1 MSKELRIVFMGTP
14 SFAVTVL
21 DRIVNSGHDVVSV
34 VTAPD
39 RPAGRGQQIR
49 KSEVKQ
55 YAEEKNLPVIQP
67 GNLKNEAFNQEL
79 QDLNADVFIVV
90 AFRMLPSMVWKI
102 PPKGTINLHASLL
115 PQYRGAAP
123 INWAIM
129 NGEDKTGVTT
139 FFINEVI
146 DTGDLI
152 KKHEVDI
159 HEEMTAGELHDVLMN
174 CGADL
179 ITETLQDVQN
189 GTIRRS
195 HQKTEIEAELK
206 PAPKI
211 FKADCEIHWT
221 NSIDIIYNKIRGL
234 SPYPGAWCTLKNKTK
249 DKQVAFKL
257 FVSNKTNIEVASD
270 QTKTLTKGENGI
282 LFPCSDFY
290 LLVTEF
296 QMEGKRRMSYGE
308 FIAGNSI
315 DDFELID

>member
-1 MSKELRIVFMGTP
+1 MPKELRIVFMGTP

-21 DRIVNSGHDVVSV
+21 DRIIKSGHNVVSV

-49 KSEVKQ
+49 KSEVKL
-55 YAEEKNLPVIQP
+55 YAESKDLSVIQP
-67 GNLKNEAFNQEL
+67 THLKNEGFNKEL
-79 QDLNADVFIVV
+79 QKLNADVFIVV
-90 AFRMLPSMVWKI
+90 AFRMLPAVVWKI

-123 INWAIM
+123 INWAII
-129 NGEDKTGVTT
+129 NGEVKTGVTT

-146 DTGDLI
+146 DTGDII
-152 KKHEVDI
+152 KKQEVDI
-159 HEEMTAGELHDVLMN
+159 HEHMTAGELHDVLMN

-179 ITETLQDVQN
+179 ITETLKDIQN

-195 HQKTEIEAELK
+195 HQKKEMESELK

-211 FKADCEIHWT
+211 FKADCQIRWT
-221 NSIDIIYNKIRGL
+221 DSIDLISNKIRGL

-249 DKQVAFKL
+249 DKVVSFKL
-257 FVSNKTNIEVASD
+257 FVSKKTNIKVPKDLA
-270 QTKTLTKGENGI
+270 KTLAKEENGI
-282 LFPCSDFY
+282 LFPCSDYY

-315 DDFELID
+315 EDFELMD

>member
-1 MSKELRIVFMGTP
+1 MPKELRIVFMGTP

-21 DRIVNSGHDVVSV
+21 DRIIKGGHNVVSV

-49 KSEVKQ
+49 KSEVKL
-55 YAEEKNLPVIQP
+55 YAESKNLPVTQP
-67 GNLKNEAFNQEL
+67 THLKSEGFNKEL
-79 QDLNADVFIVV
+79 QKLNADVFIVV
-90 AFRMLPSMVWKI
+90 AFRMLPAVVWKI

-129 NGEDKTGVTT
+129 NGEVKTGVTT

-146 DTGDLI
+146 DTGDII
-152 KKHEVDI
+152 KKQEVDI
-159 HEEMTAGELHDVLMN
+159 HDHMTAGELHDVLMN

-179 ITETLQDVQN
+179 ITETLKDIEN
-189 GTIRRS
+189 GTILRS
-195 HQKTEIEAELK
+195 HQKKEKESELK

-211 FKADCEIHWT
+211 FKSDCKICWSD
-221 NSIDIIYNKIRGL
+221 SIKVVYNKIRGL
-234 SPYPGAWCTLKNKTK
+234 SPYPGAWCTLQNTAKNKTISC
-249 DKQVAFKL
+249 KL
-257 FVSNKTNIEVASD
+257 FVSKKTNISVPRHP
-270 QTKTLTKGENGI
+270 TKKLYKSEDGI

-296 QMEGKRRMSYGE
+296 QLEGKRRMSYTD

-315 DDFELID
+315 EHFELMD